1 MATNLEVLKEQRRHL
16 FALMLIRTANESLE
30 IKKLDELIIAAE
42 AEMQQEDVA
51 YIRQQI
57 ARLPK

>member
-1 MATNLEVLKEQRRHL
+1 MATNLEILREQRKYL
-16 FALMLIRTANESLE
+16 FTLMAIKAANETLE
-30 IKKLDELIIAAE
+30 IKKLDEFIVAAE

-51 YIRQQI
+51 FIREQI

>member
-1 MATNLEVLKEQRRHL
+1 MATNLEILREQRKYL
-16 FALMLIRTANESLE
+16 FSLMLIKKANEPLE
-30 IKKLDELIIAAE
+30 VKELERLIIAAE

>member
-1 MATNLEVLKEQRRHL
+1 MATNLEILREQRKYL
-16 FALMLIRTANESLE
+16 FTLLL
-30 IKKLDELIIAAE
+30 IKKANAPAEVKELERLIIAAE

-51 YIRQQI
+51 YIREQV